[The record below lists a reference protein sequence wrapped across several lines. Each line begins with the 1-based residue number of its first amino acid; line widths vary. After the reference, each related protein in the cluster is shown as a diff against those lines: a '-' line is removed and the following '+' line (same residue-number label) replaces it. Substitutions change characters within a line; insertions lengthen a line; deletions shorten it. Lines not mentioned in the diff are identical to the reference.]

1 MTTTLQNRIDN
12 IDFNKWTNYFFIAFA
27 FAIPISKAL
36 ISLFS
41 ILIIISWLFEG
52 NFSKKFQIIKH
63 DKLSL
68 IFFFLIF
75 FSIFSLLWS
84 PDLSYAIHFIAIKYW
99 HFLVIPIMLT
109 SFDMKYIKH
118 VLNAFLLSMFISE
131 IVSYGIFFEIW
142 TYNNVPAHD
151 PSPFMNHTD
160 YSTFLSFAL
169 IIILSKL
176 MTVTDLKW
184 RVFYIFYFVTGLS
197 NLFINGGRTGQVTF
211 LFTVTVMAIFYFRLS
226 IKYVITLFITL
237 ITVLTLAYSIS
248 PNFHTRVDQVQTDIT
263 NMYVN
268 NEYSGSLSIRIALWR
283 IGSATFIDNPI
294 IGTGIGGETLKIQEY
309 SERFWFYN
317 LETFTD
323 YHNTF
328 IQYGVQLGIIGFL
341 IPITVFYLL
350 YTLKL
355 QNRQYKSLSL
365 AFTIIY
371 MLHAMGGFS
380 FHILDSLAFLCTFA
394 ALFNAISYQERL
406 KLKSV

>member
-1 MTTTLQNRIDN
+1 MILVKPSE

-36 ISLFS
+36 ISLFAV
-41 ILIIISWLFEG
+41 LIIVSWVLEG
-52 NFSKKFQIIKH
+52 NYRNKFEVIKC

-68 IFFFLIF
+68 IFLFLIT
-75 FSIFSLLWS
+75 FSIISLLWS
-84 PDLSYAIHFIAIKYW
+84 PNLPHAVKFIGIKYW
-99 HFLVIPIMLT
+99 HFFLIPIMLT
-109 SFDMKYIKH
+109 SFNTKYIKY
-118 VLNAFLLSMFISE
+118 VINSFLLSMFISE

-142 TYNNVPAHD
+142 SYNNVPSSD

-176 MTVTDLKW
+176 MTITDLKW
-184 RVFYIFYFVTGLS
+184 KIFYLFYFVTGLS

-211 LFTVTVMAIFYFRLS
+211 LFTISVMAIFYFKLS
-226 IKYVITLFITL
+226 IKYIITLFITL
-237 ITVLTLAYSIS
+237 VTILTIAYNVS
-248 PNFHTRVDQVQTDIT
+248 PNFHNRVNQVQADLT
-263 NMYVN
+263 NMYEK

-283 IGSATFIDNPI
+283 IGAATFMDNTV
-294 IGTGIGGETLKIQEY
+294 IGTGIGGETLKIKEY
-309 SERFWFYN
+309 SEKLGFHN

-350 YTLKL
+350 FTLRL
-355 QNRQYKSLSL
+355 QNRQYKSLSV

-371 MLHAMGGFS
+371 ILHAMGGFS
-380 FHILDSLAFLCTFA
+380 FHILDSLVFLCTFA
-394 ALFNAISYQERL
+394 ALFNAISYQDRL
-406 KLKSV
+406 KLNAI